1 MHDLTLVLPTKK
13 EAESLP
19 IFLKELEK
27 YNCKKLICLEK
38 EDTETK
44 KAIANFENIKILEQ
58 KKSI

>member
-44 KAIANFENIKILEQ
+44 KAIANF
-58 KKSI
+58 